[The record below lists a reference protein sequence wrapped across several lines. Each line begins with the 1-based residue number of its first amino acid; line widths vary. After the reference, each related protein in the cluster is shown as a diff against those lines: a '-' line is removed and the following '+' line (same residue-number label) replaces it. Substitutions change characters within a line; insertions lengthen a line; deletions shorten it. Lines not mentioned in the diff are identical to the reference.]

1 MQIKEFAERTGVSI
15 RTLHYYDSI
24 GLLRPAS
31 VDALTGYRYY
41 NDASLL
47 RMQEIMFFRELD
59 FSLQSI
65 RGILSSPDY
74 DRVKAM
80 EEQRTL
86 LTLKKERLERL
97 IEALDNAAKGE
108 DVMAAFGKKEFED
121 YKEEARSRW
130 GQTDAYREYEEK
142 AKGRSSVAE
151 SGIAEGLNAI
161 FVEFAACK
169 ASGAAAN
176 SPEARTL
183 AGKLQR
189 YITEN
194 YYTCSCEILSGLG
207 QMYVTEERF
216 RENIDR
222 NGDGTAVYVRDA
234 IEAYVQCN

>member
-41 NDASLL
+41 DEASLL

-65 RGILSSPDY
+65 REILSSPDY

-80 EEQRTL
+80 EEQRML

-97 IEALDNAAKGE
+97 IEALDNAARGE
-108 DVMAAFGKKEFED
+108 EVMAAFDKKEFEN
-121 YKEEARSRW
+121 YKEEARARW

-142 AKGRSSVAE
+142 AKDRSSGAE

-161 FVEFAACK
+161 FGDFAACK

-176 SPEARTL
+176 SAEARAL
-183 AGKLQR
+183 AEKLQR

-194 YYTCSCEILSGLG
+194 YYTCSGEILRGLG
-207 QMYVTEERF
+207 QMYVMDERF

-222 NGDGTAVYVRDA
+222 NGAGTAAYVRDA
-234 IEAYVQCN
+234 IEACVR